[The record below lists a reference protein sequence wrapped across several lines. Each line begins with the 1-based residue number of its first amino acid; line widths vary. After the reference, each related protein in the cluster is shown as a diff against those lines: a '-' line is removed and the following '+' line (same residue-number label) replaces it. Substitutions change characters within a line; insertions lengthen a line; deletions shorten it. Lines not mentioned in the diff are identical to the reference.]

1 MRRVSVLNRTALGRV
16 VSLAL
21 GLLGLIV
28 LVLFSDSNDW
38 GNFRVGRGPQAKTD
52 VQDAGRF
59 KRRLDDGW
67 VSYTLL

>member
-16 VSLAL
+16 VFLAL

-28 LVLFSDSNDW
+28 HVLFSDSNDLA
-38 GNFRVGRGPQAKTD
+38 NFRVGREPQSP
-52 VQDAGRF
+52 Q
-59 KRRLDDGW
+59 RRLDDGW